1 MKSTSRKRKRNMQA
15 QEPKPELSL
24 KEKERRWSILRQTL
38 EKEGLT
44 ALIVYGGTQLGVPV
58 HYLARVWGSKMNALI
73 FPVDGEPILF
83 IPSNTGTTGQSLV
96 KQGCWVPAENIYS
109 SAHLAADLAKRI
121 IGLKLQKSRVGIDS
135 FRFWPVQEYQIFTE
149 LCPDVQLVE
158 AHRLFGEIRGPKS
171 SEELAVMEKAIRI
184 SDLAHYNFLT
194 NLKPGLTEVEA
205 ASKANDVLEAHGVGD
220 RIILIHSRPEMAY
233 PYFPGPTVI
242 KKPNPVT
249 FSPEFTRK
257 LGYGAQMIRAYWWEE
272 PKGVYKKMFA
282 LCDEL
287 RQMIAQEFR
296 PGLEIAQAGKKIEDL
311 VSQWGFECDKL
322 GHAVGLSYGDAPY
335 ITAGPHERDYMEWTI
350 LSNEV
355 YVVHPMIRAKGGKP
369 PFVMIGDMFL
379 IGKDS
384 TKWMTTALPDLPEM
398 IPQ

>member
-1 MKSTSRKRKRNMQA
+1 MGVR
-15 QEPKPELSL
+15 EPKPELSL
-24 KEKERRWSILRQTL
+24 KEKERRWSLLR
-38 EKEGLT
+38 EKLKETGLA

-58 HYLARVWGSKMNALI
+58 HYLTRVWGSKLNTLI
-73 FPVDGEPILF
+73 FPVVGDPILL
-83 IPSNTGTTGQSLV
+83 IPSNTGIIGQSLV
-96 KQGCWVPAENIYS
+96 KQGCWVPANNIYS
-109 SAHLAADLAKRI
+109 SANLSADLAKQI
-121 IGLKLQKSRVGIDS
+121 IGLKLQKSRIGIDS
-135 FRFWPVQEYQIFTE
+135 LRFWPVQDYQLFTE
-149 LCPDVQLVE
+149 LCPNVQLVE

-171 SEELAVMEKAIRI
+171 SEELAVMEKAMRI
-184 SDLAHYNFLT
+184 SDLAHYTFLAH
-194 NLKPGLTEVEA
+194 LKPGMTEEEV
-205 ASKANDVLEAHGVGD
+205 ASKVNEVLEAHGVGD

-242 KKPNPVT
+242 KKPNPIT

-257 LGYGAQMIRAYWWEE
+257 LGYGAQMIRAYWWEP
-272 PKGVYKKMFA
+272 PKGVYKRMFA

-287 RQMIAQEFR
+287 RQMIIQEFR
-296 PGLEIAQAGKKIEDL
+296 PGLEIIQTGKKIENM
-311 VSQWGFECDKL
+311 VSEWGFECDKL

-350 LSNEV
+350 LPNEV
-355 YVVHPMIRAKGGKP
+355 YAVHPMIRAKGGKP

-384 TKWMTTALPDLPEM
+384 TKWMTTTLPGIPEM

>member
-1 MKSTSRKRKRNMQA
+1 MQT
-15 QEPKPELSL
+15 QKPKPELSL
-24 KEKERRWSILRQTL
+24 KEKERRWSLLRKKL
-38 EKEGLT
+38 KETGLT

-58 HYLARVWGSKMNALI
+58 HYLTRVWGSKLNALI
-73 FPVDGEPILF
+73 FPVEGEPILL
-83 IPSNTGTTGQSLV
+83 IPSNTGITGQSLV
-96 KQGCWVPAENIYS
+96 KQGCWVPARNIYS
-109 SAHLAADLAKRI
+109 SVNLAADSAKQI
-121 IGLKLQKSRVGIDS
+121 ISLKLQKSRIGIDS
-135 FRFWPVQEYQIFTE
+135 LRFWPVQDYQTFAE
-149 LCPDVQLVE
+149 FCPDVQLVE

-171 SEELAVMEKAIRI
+171 SEELAVMEKAMRI
-184 SDLAHYNFLT
+184 SDLAHYIFLT
-194 NLKPGLTEVEA
+194 HLKPGITEEK
-205 ASKANDVLEAHGVGD
+205 ASNIVNEVLEAHGIGD

-242 KKPNPVT
+242 QRPNPVT

-257 LGYGAQMIRAYWWEE
+257 LGYGAQMIRAYWWET
-272 PKGVYKKMFA
+272 PKGVYKRMFT

-287 RQMIAQEFR
+287 RQMIVQEFR
-296 PGLEIAQAGKKIEDL
+296 PGLEIIQAGKKIEDL
-311 VSQWGFECDKL
+311 VSEWGFECDKL

-350 LSNEV
+350 LQNEV
-355 YVVHPMIRAKGGKP
+355 YAVHPMIRAQGGKP

-384 TKWMTTALPDLPEM
+384 TKWMTTTLPGLPEM